1 MDDRV
6 DAGHAGRQ
14 LAAQIGNALLAL
26 HRATRE
32 REALVSEIAVYR
44 DLCQQQG
51 KQVGLL
57 RERLNQF
64 EVALI
69 STIRE
74 LQRREGNFDCF
85 ATAARGACDQLSCLW
100 RARCLGLSV
109 GHQSAGC

>member
-6 DAGHAGRQ
+6 DAGHPERQ

-32 REALVSEIAVYR
+32 REALVSEIAAYR
-44 DLCQQQG
+44 NLCEQQG

-57 RERLNQF
+57 QKRVNQF
-64 EVALI
+64 EIALI
-69 STIRE
+69 ETIRE

-85 ATAARGACDQLSCLW
+85 ATAARGICDQLSCLW
-100 RARCLGLSV
+100 RTRCLGLSV
-109 GHQSAGC
+109 GRQSAGC